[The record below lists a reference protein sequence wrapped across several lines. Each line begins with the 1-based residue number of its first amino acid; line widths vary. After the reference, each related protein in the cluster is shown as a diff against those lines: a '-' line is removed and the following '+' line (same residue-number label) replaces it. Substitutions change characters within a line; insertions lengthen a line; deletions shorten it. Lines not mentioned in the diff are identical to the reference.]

1 MRLKLLGFVA
11 VIAVLLVA
19 GGWWFASP
27 WWTLKAMREAAAAH
41 DEKALSAHV
50 DYPAL
55 RASVKS
61 EIAKQMAGSGGGE
74 AGGTLATVVAAIAGP
89 IVDAAIT
96 PQGVQAMFEVRDGTK
111 QGGAAPATEG
121 GVLPRPP
128 AANDRPAI
136 ERDGIDQFRVRWQEQ
151 GTGTMVFRRHG
162 LGWKLVGIDLPPA
175 PASSVR

>member
-1 MRLKLLGFVA
+1 MRLKWLGFVA
-11 VIAVLLVA
+11 AIAVLLAA

-27 WWTLKAMREAAAAH
+27 WWTLRAMREAAAAH

-55 RASVKS
+55 RASVKR
-61 EIAKQMAGSGGGE
+61 EITKQMAGSGGGE

-96 PQGVQAMFEVRDGTK
+96 PQGVQAMFEVRDVTK
-111 QGGAAPATEG
+111 QGSAGPATSG
-121 GVLPRPP
+121 GVLPTLS
-128 AANDRPAI
+128 AANDHPVI

-151 GTGTMVFRRHG
+151 GTGTMVFRRYG

-175 PASSVR
+175 PSR

>member
-1 MRLKLLGFVA
+1 MRLKWLGFVA
-11 VIAVLLVA
+11 AIAVVLAA

-27 WWTLKAMREAAAAH
+27 WWTLRAMREAAAAH

-74 AGGTLATVVAAIAGP
+74 GGETLATVVAAIAGP

-96 PQGVQAMFEVRDGTK
+96 PQGVQAMFEVRDVTK
-111 QGGAAPATEG
+111 QGGAALPANG
-121 GVLPRPP
+121 GMLPRLP
-128 AANDRPAI
+128 AANDHPTI

-151 GTGTMVFRRHG
+151 GTGTMVFRREG
-162 LGWKLVGIDLPPA
+162 LGWKLAGIDLPPA
-175 PASSVR
+175 PAP

>member
-11 VIAVLLVA
+11 ALAVLLAAV
-19 GGWWFASP
+19 GWWFASP
-27 WWTLKAMREAAAAH
+27 WWTLRAMREAAAAH

-89 IVDAAIT
+89 IVDADHAAGG
-96 PQGVQAMFEVRDGTK
+96 PGDVRGQGCDQTGKRWARD
-111 QGGAAPATEG
+111 Q
-121 GVLPRPP
+121 
-128 AANDRPAI
+128 
-136 ERDGIDQFRVRWQEQ
+136 
-151 GTGTMVFRRHG
+151 
-162 LGWKLVGIDLPPA
+162 
-175 PASSVR
+175 